1 MAVGSNQV
9 AVTSTRQVIA
19 SGPPISN
26 PGAVGSVWLYPDAA
40 NEVYIGGSNVST
52 TNGFKILHGTVLV
65 GPFAL
70 YAGDVLYAVTATTAT
85 LGVLQT

>member
-9 AVTSTRQVIA
+9 AVTSSRVVIA

-26 PGAVGSVWLYPDAA
+26 SGAVGSVWLIPDAA
-40 NEVYIGGSNVST
+40 NEVYIGGPNVAT
-52 TNGFKILHGTVLV
+52 TNGFKILHGTTPF
-65 GPFAL
+65 GPVPL